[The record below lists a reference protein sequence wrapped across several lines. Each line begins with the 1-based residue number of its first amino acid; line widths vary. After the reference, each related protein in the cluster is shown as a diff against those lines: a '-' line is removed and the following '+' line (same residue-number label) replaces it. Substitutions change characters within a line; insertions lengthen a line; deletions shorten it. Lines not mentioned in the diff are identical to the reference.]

1 MLLFLSPLEQFIITL
16 FFDFDNS
23 FLAVPWIH
31 IFRFS
36 NFTFQLFLILLIL
49 IFGTLLFSYFLP
61 FFFPLRFL
69 IFFIVNFVKN
79 FVGENFSKYGK
90 YFLNFKFFLFF
101 FLVISNLSGMI
112 PYSFAITSHFVITL
126 FFSFLIFF
134 TCVSLG
140 FYFYGIS
147 FLQLFF
153 PPGAPFF
160 LIFFLISIE
169 LISFFARLFSLAI
182 RLFANIMS
190 GHTLLKILATF
201 TWQLIVLEY
210 MFLLG
215 LFPFIIVFLVQ
226 ALENIIGIL
235 QGYVF
240 TVLATIYTNEA
251 FYLH

>member
-1 MLLFLSPLEQFIITL
+1 MLIYFSPLEQFIINI
-16 FFDFDNS
+16 FVGFDNL

-31 IFRFS
+31 IFFFS
-36 NFTFQLFLILLIL
+36 NINLQLILL
-49 IFGTLLFSYFLP
+49 LLMIIGFNCLFLSFLP
-61 FFFPLRFL
+61 FFFPFKFV
-69 IFFIVNFVKN
+69 IFFFINFVKN

-90 YFLNFKFFLFF
+90 YFLNFKFFLFI
-101 FLVISNLSGMI
+101 FLVFANLSGMV
-112 PYSFAITSHFVITL
+112 PYSFAVTSHFVITL

-134 TCVSLG
+134 TCLSLG
-140 FYFYGIS
+140 FYFYGLT
-147 FLQLFF
+147 FFQLFF

-169 LISFFARLFSLAI
+169 LISFTARLFSLAI

-201 TWQLIVLEY
+201 SWQLVILEY
-210 MFLLG
+210 MFFLG
-215 LFPFIIVFLVQ
+215 FFPFLIVFLVQ
-226 ALENIIGIL
+226 SLENIIGIL
-235 QGYVF
+235 QAYVF